1 MSLSQIGAKG
11 WDEGLHRKGR
21 GPKRMREAVFAVI
34 HRVPE
39 RVTPG
44 MLRVAGRAVIEW
56 QIEWLL
62 GMGVDGVIVEVG
74 DDAASAE
81 VAEWVGTRYGD
92 GTDVIVVGGEDAA
105 RLGAREAACRAGIG
119 ALRPILAIPAD
130 MIGNGDLTYMV
141 PVANPF
147 GVVAFFDPPSALVR
161 KLSGGTVRLVRAP
174 LRSSKTTTHEP
185 LRSRGQP
192 SPIRG
197 LGWAARIQSPAA
209 AAAMTEAVI
218 FREVPGLEAC
228 ERISQVA

>member
-1 MSLSQIGAKG
+1 MGLSQVDRTR
-11 WDEGLHRKGR
+11 WHEGLHRT
-21 GPKRMREAVFAVI
+21 KRMREAVYAVI
-34 HRVPE
+34 HQVPGLE
-39 RVTPG
+39 TPG
-44 MLRVAGRAVIEW
+44 MLEIAGLPLIAR
-56 QIEWLL
+56 QLEWLI
-62 GMGVDGVIVEVG
+62 GMGCDGVIVEVG
-74 DDAASAE
+74 EDAASRE
-81 VAEWVGTRYGD
+81 VARWVANHCGD
-92 GTDVIVVGGEDAA
+92 GTDVIVVVSGGATH
-105 RLGAREAACRAGIG
+105 LGAREAARRAGIG
-119 ALRPILAIPAD
+119 PLRPVLAIPAD
-130 MIGNGDLTYMV
+130 LLGNGDLTYMV

>member
-1 MSLSQIGAKG
+1 MSLSQVGAKG

-44 MLRVAGRAVIEW
+44 MLRVAGRPVIEW

-74 DDAASAE
+74 DDAASVE
-81 VAEWVGTRYGD
+81 VAEWVGTRYGE
-92 GTDVIVVGGEDAA
+92 GTDVIVVAGEDAT

-141 PVANPF
+141 PVPNPF
-147 GVVAFFDPPSALVR
+147 GVVAFFDVPPALVR
-161 KLSGGTVRLVRAP
+161 KVSGGTVRLMRAP
-174 LRSSKTTTHEP
+174 LGVAGAASKK
-185 LRSRGQP
+185 RGQP
-192 SPIRG
+192 TPVHG
-197 LGWAARIQSPAA
+197 PGWAVRVKSADDAVAVTSAARRGDLPGIDVDAIPS
-209 AAAMTEAVI
+209 EAPK
-218 FREVPGLEAC
+218 R
-228 ERISQVA
+228 VA